1 MRIVLEA
8 IRQEE
13 EALVRDM
20 GEAALTKSHELPTEP
35 PIVNN
40 CRVRDADG
48 GEEAPSEEE
57 FEEDLEE
64 EVVERDALKKQSG
77 AILDKLNKKARKGG
91 RKKKAAD

>member
-1 MRIVLEA
+1 MTGL
-8 IRQEE
+8 
-13 EALVRDM
+13 
-20 GEAALTKSHELPTEP
+20 
-35 PIVNN
+35 
-40 CRVRDADG
+40 ADPNPNPNPNPNPDPNPNPNQ
-48 GEEAPSEEE
+48 EAPSEEE